1 MPCLGVSA
9 QGALDGGLNIPHNEK
24 RMAGY
29 DPITKEFDAEVLKSY
44 IFGGHVSEY
53 MEELKA
59 SRLLARLAGPAG
71 GPTC

>member
-1 MPCLGVSA
+1 
-9 QGALDGGLNIPHNEK
+9 
-24 RMAGY
+24 MAGY